1 MANHENKE
9 GVSDGEHFGG
19 SSIYNRV
26 SRMLTEELLSMSS
39 SSQVPMK
46 TADDLRFVATV
57 LAGELLFAFEV
68 TERHR

>member
-26 SRMLTEELLSMSS
+26 SQMLTEELLSMS